1 MDSSYHPDMTWWRN
15 ARFGMFIHWGLYSI
29 PGGQWKNDPL
39 NIGSA
44 EWIMHHLRIPVR
56 EYEKLAA
63 EFNPVEFDP
72 DGIAGLARDAG
83 MKYLVITAKHH
94 EGFAM
99 FKSNA
104 SAYNVVD
111 GSPFGRDI
119 IGELAEACAKKDVRF
134 GVYYSQALDWHHPDA
149 AGNDWDFDEDKKDFQ
164 HFLDDKVFPQVDELL
179 SNYGPI
185 AQLWFDTPT
194 KITVEQSKKLL
205 AFVREKQPDCIVN
218 SRLGPGGDKEW
229 GDYISLRDNEVPT
242 MPLMQNGE
250 TCATINK
257 HWGYNQYDLDFRPA
271 HDIAKL
277 LADVVAKNA
286 NYLLNIGPD
295 GLGRVPEG
303 SVKVLRDIGRWLETN
318 GESIY
323 ETSPTPFATDLDWGA
338 VTRRPGR
345 LYFHMF
351 DSPGERLTIRG
362 LNNVA
367 AEACFLDTPDAVLPV
382 SQEPVPGA
390 SGLLDTTIEIGAS
403 GPTEIHRVLALDIDG
418 EADVHPETIE
428 QPDGLVTL
436 ESLVARNMETG
447 KPMADEIM
455 VRGAVAA
462 SLQDGHVLEWS
473 FETLEPG
480 TFDVC
485 VECALGRY
493 SDGGGNRVADTGHEI
508 AIEVNGGR
516 IIEATVEEHERFG
529 VRGNDHWPAIRCT
542 VGTVEIKEPGTH
554 SLRLSVRHVNIGKGG
569 GFILRQ
575 VRLMAKAKSALR

>member
-1 MDSSYHPDMTWWRN
+1 
-15 ARFGMFIHWGLYSI
+15 
-29 PGGQWKNDPL
+29 
-39 NIGSA
+39 
-44 EWIMHHLRIPVR
+44 
-56 EYEKLAA
+56 
-63 EFNPVEFDP
+63 
-72 DGIAGLARDAG
+72 
-83 MKYLVITAKHH
+83 
-94 EGFAM
+94 
-99 FKSNA
+99 
-104 SAYNVVD
+104 
-111 GSPFGRDI
+111 
-119 IGELAEACAKKDVRF
+119 
-134 GVYYSQALDWHHPDA
+134 

-194 KITVEQSKKLL
+194 SISVEQSEKLL

-242 MPLMQNGE
+242 MPLTQNGE
-250 TCATINK
+250 TCATINR
-257 HWGYNQYDLDFRPA
+257 HWGYNKFDLDFRPA
-271 HDIAKL
+271 HDIANL

-295 GLGRVPEG
+295 SLGRVPEG

-318 GESIY
+318 AESIY
-323 ETSPTPFATDLDWGA
+323 ETAPTPFASDLDWGA

-362 LNNVA
+362 LNNA
-367 AEACFLDTPDAVLPV
+367 AGKACFLDAPDAALSV
-382 SQEPVPGA
+382 SQDPVPGA
-390 SGLLDTTIEIGAS
+390 PGVQDTTIEIGAS
-403 GPTEIHRVLALDIDG
+403 VPTDIHRVLALDIAG

-436 ESLVARNMETG
+436 ESLVARNVATG
-447 KPMADEIM
+447 EPMANEIM
-455 VRGAVAA
+455 VRGAVAK
-462 SLQDGHVLEWS
+462 SLQDGDVLEWS
-473 FETLEPG
+473 FETPEPR

-485 VECALGRY
+485 IECALGRY
-493 SDGGGNRVADTGHEI
+493 SDGDGNRVADTGHEI
-508 AIEVNGGR
+508 TIEVSGNSP
-516 IIEATVEEHERFG
+516 IEATVEEQERFG

-542 VGTVEIKEPGTH
+542 VGSVQIDQPGTH
-554 SLRLSVRHVNIGKGG
+554 SLRLRVRHVNMGKGG

-575 VRLMAKAKSALR
+575 VRLVAS